1 MSLVK
6 QIEKAIEQHKNDQNW
21 YNYVSTYETYERDYN
36 ILKSLAKRFKLGD
49 IVTSGNSN
57 NKYVI
62 ISKNANG
69 AMKVA
74 PILGSGNLSAKI
86 FPMYPTGEWKMEQE
100 YLNHKMMG
108 EPLTINDK
116 AKKIRNE
123 GARFRKKVKGHLLCN
138 VGGGIELLTIDTME
152 KLFSKPVYVPKY
164 CVGRSWYLYKPI
176 SYQKLIEEGGW
187 VRVEVKKENIEREQ
201 WDSDKQKQVKTPFV
215 RYEFYYGKELIFNIE
230 ITKEGKSNYY
240 NSLSVSYLKCF
251 SYEPITI

>member
-21 YNYVSTYETYERDYN
+21 YNYVSTYDTYERDYN
-36 ILKSLAKRFKLGD
+36 ILKSLAKRFKVGD
-49 IVTSGNSN
+49 IVTDGAGGR
-57 NKYVI
+57 KYAI
-62 ISKNANG
+62 ISRNPNG

-100 YLNHKMMG
+100 YLNHKLMG

-123 GARFRKKVKGHLLCN
+123 GARFRKKVKGHLLRN

-164 CVGRSWYLYKPI
+164 CVGRSWHLYKPI

-187 VRVEVKKENIEREQ
+187 VRVEVKKENIERDQ
-201 WDSDKQKQVKTPFV
+201 WDVDKQKQVKTPFV
-215 RYEFYYGKELIFNIE
+215 RYSFYHGTDFMLNIE
-230 ITKEGKSNYY
+230 VAKKANVSRY
-240 NSLSVSYLKCF
+240 SALSVSYLKCF
-251 SYEPITI
+251 SYEPILI

>member
-100 YLNHKMMG
+100 YLNHKLMG
-108 EPLTINDK
+108 EPLTINNK
-116 AKKIRNE
+116 AKEIRNK
-123 GARFRKKVKGHLLCN
+123 GARFRKKVKEHLLCN
-138 VGGGIELLTIDTME
+138 VGGGIGLLTTDTME
-152 KLFSKPVYVPKY
+152 KLFSKPVYVPNY
-164 CVGRSWYLYKPI
+164 CVKSSWLLYRPI
-176 SYQKLIEEGGW
+176 SYQKLVEKGGW
-187 VRVEVKKENIEREQ
+187 VKVDIKKENIIIDQ

-215 RYEFYYGKELIFNIE
+215 RYGFYYGKELILNIE

-240 NSLSVSYLKCF
+240 SSLSVSYLKCF